1 MNESHSE
8 AVRED
13 GGIVR
18 RYDYTDAS
26 VVAADLGVEDGSV
39 DVADG
44 TAIVVATR
52 GDTERQY
59 EFDLP
64 EGEAEAFINNGV
76 VTVEVK
82 R

>member
-1 MNESHSE
+1 MNESQFES
-8 AVRED
+8 VRED

-18 RYDYTDAS
+18 RYDYDDAS
-26 VVAADLGVEDGSV
+26 VVVADIGVEDAAV

-44 TAIVVATR
+44 TAIVVANR
-52 GDTERQY
+52 GGTERQY

-64 EGEAEAFINNGV
+64 DGKAEAFIKNGI